1 MPKVRL
7 SFSISGHITQTVDVP
22 QSVVDEYRRQVDSDN
37 PDCEA
42 LDKLLEPYIKYENV
56 LDDLDNAED
65 IELTEL
71 KEKVAELAK

>member
-7 SFSISGHITQTVDVP
+7 HFDISGHVTQTVDVP
-22 QSVVDEYRRQVDSDN
+22 QSVVDEYRRQGDSDN

-56 LDDLDNAED
+56 LDDLDDAED
-65 IELTEL
+65 IELTEI
-71 KEKVAELAK
+71 KEAAALAD